1 MSKEALDTVL
11 ALSESFKSPYR
22 LSNPLLRTILSKHP
36 HLTAEA
42 QTHPTSARIL
52 VHPSLPAFL
61 TAFLQVKKHHGT
73 RTEQSVY
80 SDITTWQDLVKRL
93 LTCRPLCFYGA
104 SDETLLRDMTSPRGS
119 EWIRVGTESQGLIH
133 MKDYLTYEEMGVAA
147 LLGISAPVFF
157 VNTGGRYNRGKWSEE
172 GTFESNGIYTALVG
186 ARYEVPGKMEW
197 RHTLAYQGQEP
208 LIHPWTML
216 YDVHPLQ
223 EDLACLDPTLYAP
236 ISESVALHIPSY
248 IRRIRI
254 PLDNLLLD
262 ANDRARARNKRA
274 YVHVVGLGLGVW
286 QICQSQPRWFVQ
298 AAAEAIEAYRLPHVG
313 VLNFSWF
320 PENIIECG
328 GVKSG
333 QQFRT
338 DKGNDIRIEFSKRDP
353 AQKLETRDQD
363 MLLVASFAWDANSYV
378 GNEYWMGML
387 TASGDPAAA
396 ACSTIGEVM
405 NPDINP
411 FLLDNI
417 WVSSE

>member
-1 MSKEALDTVL
+1 MS
-11 ALSESFKSPYR
+11 S
-22 LSNPLLRTILSKHP
+22 
-36 HLTAEA
+36 
-42 QTHPTSARIL
+42 
-52 VHPSLPAFL
+52 
-61 TAFLQVKKHHGT
+61 
-73 RTEQSVY
+73 
-80 SDITTWQDLVKRL
+80 
-93 LTCRPLCFYGA
+93 LCFFGA
-104 SDETLLRDMTSPRGS
+104 SDTTLLRDMTSPSGS
-119 EWIRVGTESQGLIH
+119 EWIKVGTESEGLIH

-147 LLGISAPVFF
+147 LLGLSAPVFF
-157 VNTGGRYNRGKWSEE
+157 VNAGRRYNRGKLGED
-172 GTFESNGIYTALVG
+172 GTFESSGIYTALVG

-197 RHTLAYQGQEP
+197 RHTLAYPDQEP
-208 LIHPWTML
+208 ITHPWTML
-216 YDVHPLQ
+216 YDTHSLQ
-223 EDLACLDPTLYAP
+223 EDLDPTLYAP
-236 ISESVALHIPSY
+236 ISKSVALHIPSY

-262 ANDRARARNKRA
+262 ANDRARAQNKRA

-286 QICQSQPRWFVQ
+286 QICQSQPQWFVR
-298 AAAEAIEAYRLPHVG
+298 AAAEAIQAYRLPHVG

-320 PENIIECG
+320 PENINECG

-353 AQKLETRDQD
+353 AQQLEARDQD

-378 GNEYWMGML
+378 GNEFWTGML

-396 ACSTIGEVM
+396 ACSTIGEIM

-417 WVSSE
+417 WVASE